1 MKRLVQIAFSK
12 VAYRYLLLFT
22 LISALGFTIA
32 TQLKMFSLGII
43 TRKGPDAFE
52 LFGTGHRPTTIS
64 HDQLTARWQELDK
77 AGKGTIDRDDVALYM
92 ETHHKE
98 GIIDRGI
105 ATISRYFP
113 LDTNIWAL
121 VSVILS
127 IAFFEAITLFAY
139 RFGTKIFAIR
149 IGKDIRQQYFE
160 HIQSLPMSFYQS
172 HNIGALSSRAVNDA
186 YIIADGI
193 NSMLINYFQTP
204 FALVSTL
211 GLCFAISW
219 RLSCVVFIG
228 LPMLIGPIVFIARR
242 IRRLSRQLQKK
253 QEAFASV
260 LVEFLSGVQT
270 IKLFAME
277 DFSLKKYKEN
287 NDAMAALEIRNARYD
302 ISSRPV
308 LHMIAMV
315 FLATTLLFGLW
326 GLRLPLHEVLFFC
339 GLLSAVYEPIKKF
352 AEENGRIQRGVAA
365 CDRLYEVLDLHPSIQ
380 DEKNARGEISF
391 SHAVTFENV
400 TFGYGQDQI
409 VLSSVS
415 FEVKRGE
422 MVAIVGPTGGGKSTI
437 VSLFTRLFEPQ
448 DGVISIDGVPIQQIS
463 QKSLRE
469 FFAVVPQKPFLFHD
483 TVRENICFGR
493 AFSDE
498 AVRYAARQAHAEE
511 FICALPHGYD
521 TFLAEAGKT
530 LSGGQQQRL
539 AIARAL
545 IKQSPILVLDEA
557 TSALDPASELQ
568 IKLALKEL
576 KGTFTQIVIAH
587 RLSTI
592 ENADRIIVI
601 EGGKKVGD
609 GTKEELLQTCPT
621 FRRLWMPHLSSS
633 HDEGVLS
640 SGCNETTVQDT
651 TL

>member
-1 MKRLVQIAFSK
+1 MKRLIKIAFSK
-12 VAYRYLLLFT
+12 GLYRYLLLFT
-22 LISALGFTIA
+22 LISALGFTVA
-32 TQLKMFSLGII
+32 TQLKMFSLGLI
-43 TRKGPDAFE
+43 TRNGPDFFE
-52 LFGTGHRPTTIS
+52 LFGTGKHPDTVSHQELISRWNELDETGKGIVDRERVGEFMQTHHRGGVVDQGIQAIS
-64 HDQLTARWQELDK
+64 H
-77 AGKGTIDRDDVALYM
+77 
-92 ETHHKE
+92 
-98 GIIDRGI
+98 
-105 ATISRYFP
+105 YFP
-113 LDTNIWAL
+113 LDQNLWAL
-121 VSVILS
+121 VGVILS
-127 IAFFEAITLFAY
+127 IALFEALTLFAY
-139 RFGTKIFAIR
+139 RFGTKLFAIR

-160 HIQSLPMSFYQS
+160 HIQSLPMSFYQA

-186 YIIADGI
+186 YMIADGI
-193 NSMLINYFQTP
+193 NSTLVNYLQTP

-228 LPMLIGPIVFIARR
+228 LPLLIGPIVFIARR

-277 DFSLKKYKEN
+277 DFSLKKYREN

-308 LHMIAMV
+308 LHTIAMI
-315 FLATTLLFGLW
+315 FLVTTLLFGLW
-326 GLRLPLHEVLFFC
+326 GLCLPLHEVLFFC
-339 GLLSAVYEPIKKF
+339 GLLSAVYEPVKKF
-352 AEENGRIQRGVAA
+352 AEENGRIQRGAAA
-365 CDRLYEVLDLHPSIQ
+365 CDRLYEVLDLQPSIQ
-380 DEKNARGEISF
+380 DHSTVQEEISF
-391 SHAVTFENV
+391 SNSVAFENV
-400 TFGYGQDQI
+400 TFSYGNDTT

-415 FEVKRGE
+415 FQVKRGE

-437 VSLFTRLFEPQ
+437 VSLFTRLFDPQ
-448 DGVISIDGVPIQQIS
+448 DGIITIDGIPIQKFP

-483 TVRENICFGR
+483 TVRENIRFGR

-511 FICALPHGYD
+511 FICNLPQGYD

-576 KGTFTQIVIAH
+576 KGRFTQIVIAH

-592 ENADRIIVI
+592 EDADRIIVI

-609 GTKEELLQTCPT
+609 GTKDELLETCPT
-621 FRRLWMPHLSSS
+621 FKRLWTPHIGL
-633 HDEGVLS
+633 
-640 SGCNETTVQDT
+640 
-651 TL
+651 

>member
-1 MKRLVQIAFSK
+1 MKQLIKIAFSK
-12 VAYRYLLLFT
+12 SLYRYLLVFT
-22 LISALGFTIA
+22 LISALGFTVA

-43 TRKGPDAFE
+43 TKKGPDVFE
-52 LFGTGHRPTTIS
+52 LFGTGS
-64 HDQLTARWQELDK
+64 HPSTVSREELSSRWQELDST
-77 AGKGTIDRDDVALYM
+77 GKGVIDRKDVAAFM
-92 ETHHKE
+92 ETHRTE
-98 GIIDRGI
+98 GIVDRGMT
-105 ATISRYFP
+105 AISRYLP
-113 LDTNIWAL
+113 LDSDVWSL
-121 VSVILS
+121 VIVILS
-127 IAFFEAITLFAY
+127 IAVFEAITLFAY
-139 RFGTKIFAIR
+139 RFGTKLFAIS

-160 HIQSLPMSFYQS
+160 HIQSLPMSFYQA

-186 YIIADGI
+186 YMIADGI
-193 NSMLINYFQTP
+193 NSTLVNYLQTP
-204 FALVSTL
+204 FALISTL

-228 LPMLIGPIVFIARR
+228 LPLLIGPIIFIARR
-242 IRRLSRQLQKK
+242 IRRLARQLQKK

-277 DFSLKKYKEN
+277 EFSLKKYKEH
-287 NDAMAALEIRNARYD
+287 NDAMADLEVRNARYD

-308 LHMIAMV
+308 LHTIAML
-315 FLATTLLFGLW
+315 FLVTTLLFGLW
-326 GLRLPLHEVLFFC
+326 GLQLPLHEVLFFC
-339 GLLSAVYEPIKKF
+339 GLLSAVYEPVKKF
-352 AEENGRIQRGVAA
+352 AEENGRIQRGAAA
-365 CDRLYEVLDLHPSIQ
+365 CDRLYEVLDLHPAIK
-380 DEKNARGEISF
+380 DEENAKQQISF
-391 SHAVTFENV
+391 SDHIAFENV
-400 TFGYGQDQI
+400 TFSYGNEQT

-415 FEVKRGE
+415 FTVKRGE

-448 DGVISIDGVPIQQIS
+448 DGVITIDGIPIQHIS

-469 FFAVVPQKPFLFHD
+469 FFAVVPQRPFLFHD
-483 TVRENICFGR
+483 TIRENIRFGR
-493 AFSDE
+493 TFSED

-511 FICALPHGYD
+511 FICALPKSYD

-545 IKQSPILVLDEA
+545 IKQSPVLILDEA
-557 TSALDPASELQ
+557 TSALDPMSEQQ

-576 KGTFTQIVIAH
+576 KGAFTQIIIAH

-592 ENADRIIVI
+592 EDADRIIVI

-609 GTKEELLQTCPT
+609 GSKEELLQTCPT
-621 FRRLWMPHLSSS
+621 FKRLWTPHFGPVMES
-633 HDEGVLS
+633 
-640 SGCNETTVQDT
+640 
-651 TL
+651 

>member
-1 MKRLVQIAFSK
+1 MKRLIKIAFSK
-12 VAYRYLLLFT
+12 MLYRYLLIFT
-22 LISALGFTIA
+22 LVAALGFTVA

-43 TRKGPDAFE
+43 ARKGPDFFE
-52 LFGTGHRPTTIS
+52 LFGTGTHPTTV
-64 HDQLTARWQELDK
+64 TNEEMATRWKELDES
-77 AGKGTIDRDDVALYM
+77 GKGLIDQKDVAQFM
-92 ETHHKE
+92 DTHHKG
-98 GIIDRGI
+98 GIVDQGI
-105 ATISRYFP
+105 HTISRYLP
-113 LDTNIWAL
+113 LDKSISAL
-121 VSVILS
+121 VIVILS
-127 IAFFEAITLFAY
+127 IAFFEALTLFAY
-139 RFGTKIFAIR
+139 RFGTKLFAIN

-160 HIQSLPMSFYQS
+160 HIQSLPMSFYQA

-186 YIIADGI
+186 YMIADGI
-193 NSMLINYFQTP
+193 NSTLVNYLQTP
-204 FALVSTL
+204 FALISTL

-228 LPMLIGPIVFIARR
+228 LPLLIGPIIFIAKR
-242 IRRLSRQLQKK
+242 IRRLSRQLQKI

-277 DFSLKKYKEN
+277 AFSLNKYKEH
-287 NDAMAALEIRNARYD
+287 NDAMAELEIRNARYD
-302 ISSRPV
+302 ISTRPV
-308 LHMIAMV
+308 LHTIAML
-315 FLATTLLFGLW
+315 FLVTTLLFGLW
-326 GLRLPLHEVLFFC
+326 GLCLPLHEVLFFC
-339 GLLSAVYEPIKKF
+339 GLLSGVYEPVKKF
-352 AEENGRIQRGVAA
+352 AEENGRIQRGAAA
-365 CDRLYEVLDLHPSIQ
+365 CDRLYEVLDLHPSIH
-380 DEKNARGEISF
+380 DEKNAHKEISF
-391 SHAVTFENV
+391 SNNVAFENV
-400 TFGYGQDQI
+400 TFSYGNDQN

-415 FEVKRGE
+415 FNVKRGE

-448 DGVISIDGVPIQQIS
+448 DGVITIDGVPIQQIS
-463 QKSLRE
+463 QKTLRE
-469 FFAVVPQKPFLFHD
+469 FFSVVPQKPFLFHD

-493 AFSDE
+493 DFSDD

-511 FICALPHGYD
+511 FISALPNGYD

-568 IKLALKEL
+568 IKLVLKDL
-576 KGTFTQIVIAH
+576 KGAFTQIIIAH

-609 GTKEELLQTCPT
+609 GTKDELLETCPT
-621 FRRLWMPHLSSS
+621 FKRLWMPHILS
-633 HDEGVLS
+633 
-640 SGCNETTVQDT
+640 
-651 TL
+651 